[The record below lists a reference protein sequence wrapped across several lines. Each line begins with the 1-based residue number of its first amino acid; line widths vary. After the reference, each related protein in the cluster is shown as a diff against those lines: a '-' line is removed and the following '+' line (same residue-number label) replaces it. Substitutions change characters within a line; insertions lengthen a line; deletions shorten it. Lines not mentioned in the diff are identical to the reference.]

1 MVASRIL
8 QAGVPQSFSQ
18 YFEMPFTIE
27 DILAEFDVTLE
38 RGAIALPETSRA
50 LDVAGLER
58 EVWRNGNRIELVNEM
73 ARREALISPILFE
86 VAELANRR
94 INVELLQQQPRAL
107 PAAGEHLR
115 GTVDY
120 FLPSHNLLVIGAKQ
134 SDLVRGFTQL
144 AVEMV
149 ALDLWTR
156 SETPLLYGIV
166 TTGEEWRFGTLD
178 RSARVVFQDPRRL
191 RVPEE
196 LEALVRVLVGI
207 LE

>member
-8 QAGVPQSFSQ
+8 QAGVPPSFSQ

-58 EVWRNGNRIELVNEM
+58 EVRRNGNRIELVNEM

-107 PAAGEHLR
+107 PAAGER
-115 GTVDY
+115 
-120 FLPSHNLLVIGAKQ
+120 
-134 SDLVRGFTQL
+134 R
-144 AVEMV
+144 
-149 ALDLWTR
+149 
-156 SETPLLYGIV
+156 
-166 TTGEEWRFGTLD
+166 EEC
-178 RSARVVFQDPRRL
+178 
-191 RVPEE
+191 E
-196 LEALVRVLVGI
+196 
-207 LE
+207 

>member
-1 MVASRIL
+1 MVSSRIL
-8 QAGVPQSFSQ
+8 QTGVPRSFSQ

-27 DILAEFDVTLE
+27 DILAEFE
-38 RGAIALPETSRA
+38 F
-50 LDVAGLER
+50 GLER
-58 EVWRNGNRIELVNEM
+58 RPIDLPQSSRPLDLGLLTNELKRNRNRIELVNET

-86 VAELANRR
+86 VAELTNQR
-94 INVELLQQQPRAL
+94 INVEYSIAVN
-107 PAAGEHLR
+107 EHLK

-120 FLPSHNLLVIGAKQ
+120 FLPSHNLLIIEAKQ

-149 ALDLWTR
+149 ALDAWTR
-156 SETPLLYGIV
+156 STNPWLYGIV
-166 TTGEEWRFGTLD
+166 TTGEDWQFGLLD
-178 RSARVVFQDPRRL
+178 RSAKLVLQDPRRL

-196 LEALVRVLVGI
+196 LESLVRLLVGI

>member
-1 MVASRIL
+1 MNSARIL
-8 QAGVPQSFSQ
+8 QAGVPRNFSQ

-27 DILAEFDVTLE
+27 DILAEFEFTLE
-38 RGAIALPETSRA
+38 RRAIALPETSRG
-50 LDVAGLER
+50 LDVVGLER
-58 EVWRNGNRIELVNEM
+58 EVRRNCNRIELVNEM

-94 INVELLQQQPRAL
+94 INVEYSIAVS
-107 PAAGEHLR
+107 EHLR

-120 FLPSHNLLVIGAKQ
+120 FLPSHNLLVIEVKQ

-156 SETPLLYGIV
+156 SELPLLYGIV

-191 RVPEE
+191 RVPEQ
-196 LEALVRVLVGI
+196 LEALVRLLVGI

>member
-1 MVASRIL
+1 MIPSRIL
-8 QAGVPQSFSQ
+8 QPGVPRSFSQ

-27 DILAEFDVTLE
+27 DILAEFDFTLE
-38 RGAIALPETSRA
+38 REILDLPKTQMALNLAPLAQELR
-50 LDVAGLER
+50 
-58 EVWRNGNRIELVNEM
+58 RNRNRIELVNET

-86 VAELANRR
+86 VADLTNQR
-94 INVELLQQQPRAL
+94 INVEYSIAVS
-107 PAAGEHLR
+107 EHLK

-120 FLPSHNLLVIGAKQ
+120 FLPSHNLLVIEAKQ

-149 ALDLWTR
+149 ALDQWTR
-156 SETPLLYGIV
+156 SNTPVLYGIV
-166 TTGEEWRFGTLD
+166 TTGEDWQFGRLD
-178 RSARVVFQDPRRL
+178 RSTQVIVQDPRRL

-196 LEALVRVLVGI
+196 LEELVGFLVGI